1 MRLTDIMSGLN
12 LSIYPQIALVIF
24 VAIFTGVLIRVFSRS
39 RQSEFE
45 RAANLPLNE
54 DGDIAPELDSPLG
67 ATLQEKGSA
76 Q

>member
-39 RQSEFE
+39 RTSEFE
-45 RAANLPLNE
+45 RAANLPLN
-54 DGDIAPELDSPLG
+54 DDAVIAPELQ

>member
-39 RQSEFE
+39 RKSEFE
-45 RAANLPLNE
+45 RAANLPLND
-54 DGDIAPELDSPLG
+54 DGDIAPEL
-67 ATLQEKGSA
+67 QEKEIA

>member
-39 RQSEFE
+39 RKGEFE
-45 RAANLPLNE
+45 RAANMPLND
-54 DGDIAPELDSPLG
+54 DGTPELQDS
-67 ATLQEKGSA
+67 LQERGSA
-76 Q
+76 L

>member
-39 RQSEFE
+39 RKSEFE
-45 RAANLPLNE
+45 RAANLPLND
-54 DGDIAPELDSPLG
+54 DGDIAPNPQ
-67 ATLQEKGSA
+67 ATLQERGSA